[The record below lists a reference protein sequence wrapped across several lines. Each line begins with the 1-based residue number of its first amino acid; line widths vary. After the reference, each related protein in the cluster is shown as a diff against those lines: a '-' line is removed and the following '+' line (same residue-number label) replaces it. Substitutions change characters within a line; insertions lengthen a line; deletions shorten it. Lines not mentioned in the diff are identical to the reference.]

1 MKLPEFW
8 EALDYM
14 PSYKK
19 KEKQDHEPNRLKV
32 SLNYSPPILMNAIIS
47 FGLFYH
53 FAYSLHIY
61 FYYINM
67 IDIFDLL
74 IWLTSGL

>member
-8 EALDYM
+8 EAQDYM

-19 KEKQDHEPNRLKV
+19 KEKQDYEPNRLKV
-32 SLNYSPPILMNAIIS
+32 SLNCSPSILMNTIIS
-47 FGLFYH
+47 FFYH

-61 FYYINM
+61 FYYIS
-67 IDIFDLL
+67 
-74 IWLTSGL
+74 WL